1 MAGDSLTT
9 ASTLQCP
16 HGATVSIVSSNQ
28 RAKADGASLAT
39 MADSFTISGC
49 PFQLPTT
56 PPIPSPCLTV
66 RWLVTDM
73 RVKANGNLTL
83 NKTSQGLCLSGA
95 RIPQGPASILSTQ
108 AKVKSQ

>member
-16 HGATVSIVSSNQ
+16 HGATVTIISSNQ
-28 RAKADGASLAT
+28 VAKAGGASLAT
-39 MADSFTISGC
+39 MADTFMIAGC

-56 PPIPSPCLTV
+56 PPTPSPCLTV

-73 RVKANGNLTL
+73 RVKANGSLTL
-83 NKTSQGLCLSGA
+83 SKSSQGLCLSGA
-95 RIPQGPASILSTQ
+95 QVPQGPVSIVSTQ